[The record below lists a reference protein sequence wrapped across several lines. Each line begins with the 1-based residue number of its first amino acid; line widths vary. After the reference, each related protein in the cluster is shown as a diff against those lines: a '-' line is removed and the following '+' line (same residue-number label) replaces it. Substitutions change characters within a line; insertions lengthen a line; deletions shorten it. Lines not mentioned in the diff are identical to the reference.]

1 MALKTFNLDE
11 ESYRKYS
18 AHCKEHGISM
28 SKQVDKFI
36 AQEVAKV
43 AKISKMLTS
52 AASESDLH
60 TARDLHKDPHS
71 MIKYC

>member
-43 AKISKMLTS
+43 AKMPTS
-52 AASESDLH
+52 AVSESDLH
-60 TARDLHKDPHS
+60 TVRDLHKDPHS

>member
-1 MALKTFNLDE
+1 MALKTFNLNE
-11 ESYRKYS
+11 KSYRKYS

-43 AKISKMLTS
+43 AKMSTNVNSGTDSRTTVDSQKS
-52 AASESDLH
+52 S
-60 TARDLHKDPHS
+60 HS

>member
-11 ESYRKYS
+11 KSYRKYS

-43 AKISKMLTS
+43 AKMSTNVNSGTDSRTTVDSQKS
-52 AASESDLH
+52 S
-60 TARDLHKDPHS
+60 HS